1 MSGLS
6 AAGWGALGASSLLLG
21 CVVTLWLRP
30 GPRVVALTMAFGA
43 GALISATAYEL
54 VLEAIESSGPV
65 VLGMTTGALTF
76 FVADLVIDR
85 RGGENRKAVDAEHS
99 SAGSGQAIFLGTLL
113 DGVPESFVL
122 GVSIAL
128 GGSVSL
134 AFLAAVFV
142 SNLPEAIAATGS
154 MRAAGRESGHIVLI
168 WGWVVLASAVAAAAG
183 YLVVTNVPGVDGAFA
198 QAFAAGAVLT
208 MLADSM
214 MPEAFEHG
222 GPAAGLFTV
231 MGFIVAT
238 LISRM
243 D

>member
-1 MSGLS
+1 VSALS
-6 AAGWGALGASSLLLG
+6 AGGWGALAASSLLIG
-21 CVVTLWLRP
+21 CAITLWLRP

-54 VLEAIESSGPV
+54 VLEAISSTGPI
-65 VLGMTTGALTF
+65 VLGMTCGALTF
-76 FVADLVIDR
+76 FFADAVIDR
-85 RGGENRKAVDAEHS
+85 RGGENRKAVDGEGVPE
-99 SAGSGQAIFLGTLL
+99 GSGQAIFLGTLL

-122 GVSIAL
+122 GLSLAA

-134 AFLAAVFV
+134 AFLAAVFI

-154 MRAAGRESGHIVLI
+154 MTAAGRGHRSVIAL
-168 WGWVVLASAVAAAAG
+168 WGWVVLASAVSAAAG
-183 YLVVTNVPGVDGAFA
+183 YLLVVNVPGVDGAFA

-208 MLADSM
+208 MLSDSM

-222 GPAAGLFTV
+222 GPSAGLFTV

-238 LISRM
+238 LISQA